1 MTVQLYPQVDHGKP
15 AWCAAFSQTA
25 AGWRAVKLTKHAH
38 VYTCGDPNATVYFIE
53 SGQIKLQILAPDGK
67 ECLLSILTAG
77 DLFGESCLT
86 NQEGRPET
94 AIAMTPVV
102 LRVIPRSQFLAGLY
116 QTNLLESFV
125 HYLALRVAEHQAVI
139 ADLVTADSEQ
149 RLVKTLLYLARKL
162 GRSVPPVL
170 YIEPRLTHEE
180 LAAMVGTTRPR
191 ISEFMQRFRTLGLIE
206 TIAEQGLVVQVQK
219 LDAYLARLN

>member
-1 MTVQLYPQVDHGKP
+1 MTVQLYPQVDHDKA
-15 AWCAAFSQTA
+15 AWHAAFRQTA
-25 AGWRAVKLTKHAH
+25 AGGRAVKVAKHAH
-38 VYTCGDPNATVYFIE
+38 VYTCGDPNLSVYFIE
-53 SGQIKLQILAPDGK
+53 SGQIKLQILTPDGK

-94 AIAMTPVV
+94 AIAMTPAL
-102 LRVIPRSQFLAGLY
+102 LRVIPRSQFLTALH

-125 HYLALRVAEHQAVI
+125 HYLARRVAEHQAVI

-149 RLVKTLLYLARKL
+149 RLAKTLLYLARKL
-162 GRSVPPVL
+162 GRSAPPVL
-170 YIEPRLTHEE
+170 CIEPRLTHEE
-180 LAAMVGTTRPR
+180 LAALVGTTRPR
-191 ISEFMQRFRTLGLIE
+191 ISEFMQRFRQLGLIE
-206 TIAEQGLVVQVQK
+206 TSAEQGLVVQTQK